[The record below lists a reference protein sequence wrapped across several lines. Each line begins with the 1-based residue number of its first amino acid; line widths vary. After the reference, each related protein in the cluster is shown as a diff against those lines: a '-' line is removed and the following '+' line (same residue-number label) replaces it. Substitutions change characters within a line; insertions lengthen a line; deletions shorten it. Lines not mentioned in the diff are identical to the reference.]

1 MSLTMCIS
9 KLLNRKIP
17 RVTFLSISTTNT
29 EAPNISLLIMR
40 WNIYMFKCVDLQLK
54 WPHCESLIEA
64 FTSAVATFLAIAL
77 GKYLTAFFI

>member
-1 MSLTMCIS
+1 
-9 KLLNRKIP
+9 
-17 RVTFLSISTTNT
+17 
-29 EAPNISLLIMR
+29 
-40 WNIYMFKCVDLQLK
+40 MFKCVDLQLK